1 MNCEL
6 WLWLYLWEI
15 WWLACVAKCIGQ
27 QCPAIKIEGTMR
39 EFAVMN
45 TLREL
50 SMWPKNEHLHQNV
63 SQNMEWMNSKKKK
76 TCQMNL
82 CCPQRISYRIVLSVA
97 NQVFSAE
104 FVLSAANQVFVAEF
118 GWSAAT

>member
-1 MNCEL
+1 
-6 WLWLYLWEI
+6 
-15 WWLACVAKCIGQ
+15 
-27 QCPAIKIEGTMR
+27 MR

-76 TCQMNL
+76 LAKWTCVVRSESATEL
-82 CCPQRISYRIVLSVA
+82 CCP
-97 NQVFSAE
+97 
-104 FVLSAANQVFVAEF
+104 
-118 GWSAAT
+118 